1 MEKVEERRGE
11 RERVSERQRG
21 RGKSE
26 EIRNGSN
33 AILRNARWVSPM
45 GGLRERERERR
56 NEGRRPERRGRE
68 RALGGGEGEGR
79 GERKV

>member
-1 MEKVEERRGE
+1 M
-11 RERVSERQRG
+11 SERQRG

-45 GGLRERERERR
+45 GGLRERERR

-68 RALGGGEGEGR
+68 SFGRRRGR
-79 GERKV
+79 GQRRAESVDGTKTIAEIGKWKA

>member
-1 MEKVEERRGE
+1 M
-11 RERVSERQRG
+11 SERQRG

-45 GGLRERERERR
+45 GGLRERGETRAG
-56 NEGRRPERRGRE
+56 GRIGEAE

-79 GERKV
+79 EERKV

>member
-1 MEKVEERRGE
+1 M
-11 RERVSERQRG
+11 SERQRG

-45 GGLRERERERR
+45 GGLRERERGETRAG
-56 NEGRRPERRGRE
+56 GRRGEAE
-68 RALGGGEGEGR
+68 RALGGEEGEGR